1 MAFAA
6 RIAFRAIIG
15 TARLASSALRD
26 LLIIP
31 KEEQNAQNVGR
42 EITNQTK
49 DKLGAFP
56 VLPVQQPPTKVQPPF
71 QIVMFVTPDMS
82 MTAPNVRLV
91 PSEHITIKAQ
101 ILATPA
107 RPELI
112 IIQRLKQHAL
122 SATKV

>member
-31 KEEQNAQNVGR
+31 KEKHNAQNVGR
-42 EITNQTK
+42 EVTNQTK
-49 DKLGAFP
+49 DKLGAFT
-56 VLPVQQPPTKVQPPF
+56 VLWVQQPPTRVQPPF
-71 QIVMFVTPDMS
+71 QIAMFVAPDMS
-82 MTAPNVRLV
+82 MTAHNVQLA

-101 ILATPA
+101 ILANPA

-112 IIQRLKQHAL
+112 IIRRLKQNAL
-122 SATKV
+122 SATKA

>member
-26 LLIIP
+26 LIIIP
-31 KEEQNAQNVGR
+31 KEKHNAQNVGR

-56 VLPVQQPPTKVQPPF
+56 VLPVQQPPAKVQPPF
-71 QIVMFVTPDMS
+71 QIVMCVAPDMS
-82 MTAPNVRLV
+82 MTAHNVRPA

-112 IIQRLKQHAL
+112 IIQRLKQNAL
-122 SATKV
+122 SATKA

>member
-56 VLPVQQPPTKVQPPF
+56 VLPVQQPPARVQPPF
-71 QIVMFVTPDMS
+71 QIAMCVTPDMS